1 MTRQE
6 DNTQMDNSPD
16 IMEAQADQT
25 AQADETD
32 NNPVLAK
39 DGEDKTADR
48 DNDLDRLS
56 ILKEENKECR
66 DKLLR
71 LAAEFENYKRRQAK
85 EYDNALKYAAEDI
98 LKQLLPTIDNLERA
112 LDHHDFTNP
121 ATMIEGVELTL
132 KGLITMLNKFGVE
145 PILST
150 NQPFD
155 PNIHEAMVME
165 VSSEVPAQ
173 HVIREFEKGYRYKDR
188 LLRAAKVVVS
198 KGAE

>member
-6 DNTQMDNSPD
+6 DNIEMDNSPGE
-16 IMEAQADQT
+16 IKAQAAEDL
-25 AQADETD
+25 ETD
-32 NNPVLAK
+32 NTPVPAEGGK
-39 DGEDKTADR
+39 EGTADI
-48 DNDLDRLS
+48 DHDLDQLT

-112 LDHHDFTNP
+112 LDHHDSKNS
-121 ATMIEGVELTL
+121 ATMIEGIELTL
-132 KGLITMLNKFGVE
+132 KGLTTMLNKFGVE

-150 NQPFD
+150 EQPFD

-165 VSSEVPAQ
+165 ASSEVPAQ

>member
-16 IMEAQADQT
+16 VMGAQT
-25 AQADETD
+25 VQADEKD
-32 NNPVLAK
+32 NNPVPAK
-39 DGEDKTADR
+39 DAEDKTAAKD
-48 DNDLDRLS
+48 DDLDRLS

-112 LDHHDFTNP
+112 LDHHDSTNP

-132 KGLITMLNKFGVE
+132 KGLATMLNKFGVE
-145 PILST
+145 PISSA

-198 KGAE
+198 KGTE

>member
-1 MTRQE
+1 VTRQE
-6 DNTQMDNSPD
+6 ENTQMDNSPD
-16 IMEAQADQT
+16 ESRDQAAKTVEASAT
-25 AQADETD
+25 A
-32 NNPVLAK
+32 NNPVLAE
-39 DGEDKTADR
+39 DGADETADL
-48 DNDLDRLS
+48 DHDLNQLT
-56 ILKEENKECR
+56 ILKDENKECR

-85 EYDNALKYAAEDI
+85 EYDNVLKYAAEDI

-112 LDHHDFTNP
+112 LDHHDSQNP

-132 KGLITMLNKFGVE
+132 KGLTTMLNKFGVE
-145 PILST
+145 PISST
-150 NQPFD
+150 GQPFD

-165 VSSEVPAQ
+165 VSSKVPAQ
-173 HVIREFEKGYRYKDR
+173 HVIREFEKGYRYKER